1 MDTLSRE
8 ERQAKLAALVEAEG
22 FDDIDGLLEAVAH
35 DSVCPGI
42 CTRPGCDYTAEVEP
56 DQREGFCEECRCGSI
71 ASDILRRGADG
82 LWRYLID
89 NNQGTAVRQP

>member
-1 MDTLSRE
+1 MQLSTE

-42 CTRPGCDYTAEVEP
+42 CIRPGCEYTAEVEP
-56 DQREGFCEECRCGSI
+56 DQRAGWCEECGTGSVQSAMVLAEVI
-71 ASDILRRGADG
+71 
-82 LWRYLID
+82 
-89 NNQGTAVRQP
+89 